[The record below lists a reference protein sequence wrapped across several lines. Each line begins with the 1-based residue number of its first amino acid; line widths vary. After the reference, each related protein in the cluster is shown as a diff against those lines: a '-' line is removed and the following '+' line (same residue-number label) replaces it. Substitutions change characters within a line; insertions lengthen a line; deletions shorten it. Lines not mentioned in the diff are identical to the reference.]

1 MEMEEGILL
10 MVTYTR
16 ENAFKDILRA
26 KANRLLPMVAF
37 TMEIGHKVKGTE
49 KDK

>member
-1 MEMEEGILL
+1 MEMEKGLLL
-10 MVTYTR
+10 MGTYTR
-16 ENAFKDILRA
+16 DNGFKDILRA

-37 TMEIGHKVKGTE
+37 TKEIGYKVKGTE